1 MRARCSIIAIAAV
14 LALPACGDDD
24 GENSKDAAP
33 SPKAT
38 TAATA
43 SALDE
48 SALKK
53 VRDALSECLAAAD
66 VGVVVDYADG
76 EASANSAKVETGL
89 AAPEA
94 TKAAVA
100 DGAQYVGL
108 RDDQDEEG
116 LTPNLDILVHP
127 SEKAAKAATVP
138 LSEEVGDPAGAT
150 QSGRYVTVVRPEA
163 DASGDDPETA
173 DAKIAECQQQA
184 EGAA

>member
-1 MRARCSIIAIAAV
+1 MRARCSFIAIAAI
-14 LALPACGDDD
+14 LALPACGNDD
-24 GENSKDAAP
+24 GDNSNDPAP

-38 TAATA
+38 TTATA

-53 VRDALSECLAAAD
+53 VRDALSECLATAE
-66 VGVVVDYADG
+66 VGVVVHYADG
-76 EASANSAKVETGL
+76 EASADSAKVETGL

-108 RDDQDEEG
+108 RDDQNEES

-127 SEKAAKAATVP
+127 SEKAAKAASVP
-138 LSEEVGDPAGAT
+138 LSDEVGDPAGAT
-150 QSGRYVTVVRPEA
+150 QSGRYVTVLRREA
-163 DASGDDPETA
+163 DADGDDPETS